1 MRTSDGRMF
10 YMCHA
15 YLKGDGFFI
24 GRQPIL
30 QEMEMTDD
38 HWVRFKTGNL
48 AIAEQP
54 IPFVG
59 TKQEPL
65 SDFEDNFKGNQLK
78 VDWTWNYPY
87 SDIHAVLKKGKLFL
101 SGLQRITINMVQ
113 HYVYVLNLHSI
124 AVRRK

>member
-1 MRTSDGRMF
+1 MF

-65 SDFEDNFKGNQLK
+65 SLAQRVYLNKDNSTSNQL
-78 VDWTWNYPY
+78 
-87 SDIHAVLKKGKLFL
+87 
-101 SGLQRITINMVQ
+101 
-113 HYVYVLNLHSI
+113 SI
-124 AVRRK
+124 DSP